1 MNYPTHSASEWSIT
15 TDPEMPDHV
24 IVSPPAPAPAT
35 AIPATAIPAT
45 EFGVMM
51 TVWKATADVG
61 LGRRLTLTQAIEALR
76 RQGITQ

>member
-15 TDPEMPDHV
+15 TDPEMPHHV
-24 IVSPPAPAPAT
+24 IVCPPAPAPAT
-35 AIPATAIPAT
+35 AIPAV

-76 RQGITQ
+76 RHGITQ